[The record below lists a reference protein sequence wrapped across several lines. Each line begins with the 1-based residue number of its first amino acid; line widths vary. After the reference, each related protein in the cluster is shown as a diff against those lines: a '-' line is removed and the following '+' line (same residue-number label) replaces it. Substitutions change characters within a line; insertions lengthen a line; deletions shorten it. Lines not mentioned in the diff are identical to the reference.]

1 MKNPKIVSK
10 KSLCIVTLLLAL
22 TMILPMATLPAATA
36 HTPSWNIPTYA
47 YLETPMNPVG
57 VGQTAYVYMWLDK
70 TISGALMNGNN
81 IRFHGFELTVTAPDG
96 TVTKK
101 TWDVIEDTTSS
112 QSYVFTPD
120 QVGTYTFEFNF
131 PGQTYT
137 WNSTNTPGL
146 AATSSAYYGD
156 YYMPS
161 TATCTLTVTEEGIVS
176 TEGGTAMPTEYW
188 TRPIF
193 GENDQWYSVSSNW
206 LGSPG
211 ASQVNQGYGSCYPGD
226 AIGSKTSHVM
236 WTKSIQD
243 GGVVG
248 GEQSSTINGATF
260 FEGTAYLGRFKN
272 PIILSGK
279 LYYTEPVSFSGAV
292 TGATVCVDLRTGQEY
307 WRKTDIPALSHGI
320 VYDVQNPNQHGAF
333 NPLIVART
341 GTTWIVYDAYTGN
354 FMFNATNVPT
364 GTSEV
369 GPNGEYLIYQLT
381 NKGTTTNPDWYLARW
396 NSTKL
401 WTWGNT
407 PSIASTVD
415 ASTSAR
421 YDFNVSVSY
430 NGITADASTVL
441 IGYDDE
447 FAICRTGAPARF
459 GSTVIPWTYFRVN
472 IANLDTT
479 STSASVTWSKTINP
493 PDGNLTIAYSGADYS
508 TGVFVE
514 KYKETMK
521 YIGYS
526 MDTGAQLWTTDGNED
541 ALNYYSSGYNAGGNQ
556 AGAAYAYGKLYV
568 SGMSGILY
576 CYDLTDGSRLWTF
589 GNGGEGNSTY
599 SGLQVPGHYPITTY
613 AIGDGVVYLSVTEH
627 TVTTPIYKASMFW
640 AVNATDGSQVWELRG
655 VRGEA
660 QSPPTGAIADGFN
673 IFMNGYDNL
682 IYSVGRGPSQTT
694 VSAPSLSVTSGSTVL
709 IQGTVTDIA
718 SGTTQNEQAARFP
731 AGVPVA
737 SDECMTEWMAY
748 VYQQAAKPT
757 DFTGVEV
764 TISVIDGNGNYRTI
778 GTAATDSSGFYSFTW
793 TPDIEGKFTVYAT
806 FCGTNAYWGSTATTA
821 FNVDPAAATPTPMP
835 TAAPSMADMYFLPAI
850 IGVIVAIIVV
860 GAVLALLVTKKP

>member
-36 HTPSWNIPTYA
+36 HAPAWNIPTYA

-70 TISGALMNGNN
+70 TINGALMNGND
-81 IRFHGFELTVTAPDG
+81 IRFHDFELTITAPDG

-101 TWDVIEDTTSS
+101 TWNVIEDTTSS

-120 QVGTYTFEFNF
+120 QVGTYTFYFNF

-137 WNSTNTPGL
+137 WTG
-146 AATSSAYYGD
+146 AYQGD

-161 TATCTLTVTEEGIVS
+161 NATCTLTVTEEGIVS
-176 TEGGTAMPTEYW
+176 TQGGTAMPTEYW

-193 GENDQWYSVSSNW
+193 GENDQWYSISSNW

-236 WTKSIQD
+236 WTKPLQD

-307 WRKTDIPALSHGI
+307 WRRTDIPALSHGI

-341 GTTWIVYDAYTGN
+341 GTTWMVYDAYTGN
-354 FMFNATNVPT
+354 FLFNATNVPT

-381 NKGTTTNPDWYLARW
+381 NKGTTTNPNWYLSRW

-430 NGITADASTVL
+430 TGITGNPSAVL
-441 IGYDDE
+441 IAYNDE
-447 FAICRTGAPARF
+447 FAICRNGAYPSIGGTSF
-459 GSTVIPWTYFRVN
+459 QWTYYKL
-472 IANLDTT
+472 NLN
-479 STSASVTWSKTINP
+479 SAAGALGTVQWTKTVDAP
-493 PDGNLTIAYSGADYS
+493 TGNQSITYSGSDK
-508 TGVFVE
+508 TKGVFVE
-514 KYKETMK
+514 KYKETMT
-521 YIGYS
+521 YTGYS
-526 MDTGAQLWTTDGNED
+526 MATGEKLWTTDGKQD
-541 ALNYYSSGYNAGGNQ
+541 SLNYYASGYNAGGNQ
-556 AGAAYAYGKLYV
+556 NGAAYAYGKLYV

-576 CYDLTDGSRLWTF
+576 CYDLTDGKLLWTF
-589 GNGGEGNSTY
+589 GNGGEGNNTY
-599 SGLQVPGHYPITTY
+599 SGLQVPGHYPLTTY

-673 IFMNGYDNL
+673 VFMNGYDNL

-694 VSAPSLSVTSGSTVL
+694 VSAPTLSVTSGSTVL
-709 IQGTVTDIA
+709 IQGTVTDIS
-718 SGTTQNEQAARFP
+718 SGTKQNEQAARFP

-764 TISVIDGNGNYRTI
+764 TLSVIDGNGNYRTI

-806 FCGTNAYWGSTATTA
+806 FSGTNAYWGSTATTA
-821 FNVDPAAATPTPMP
+821 FNVDPAPATPTPMP
-835 TAAPSMADMYFLPAI
+835 TAAPSMADLYFLPAI

-860 GAVLALLVTKKP
+860 GVVLALLLTKKP